1 MDTTGIVVSIVLG
14 TIGLVALFG
23 TYAISI
29 VSYIRKAIK
38 NTITEKQLRRNI
50 RDRVKDDK
58 RKREQKDYG
67 KKHNRNR
74 KDNYSANSE
83 NSFSYYDHSIR
94 YSMPC

>member
-1 MDTTGIVVSIVLG
+1 MVVSIVLG

-38 NTITEKQLRRNI
+38 NTITEKHLRRNI
-50 RDRVKDDK
+50 RDRVRDDK
-58 RKREQKDYG
+58 RKRKG
-67 KKHNRNR
+67 NKKIMERNTIEIGR
-74 KDNYSANSE
+74 IIIQPIPKIRSHIATN
-83 NSFSYYDHSIR
+83 SIR